1 MLHGYTSFPSHE
13 SFSVFSLRTGLTD
26 RTVKNMGMPQKKED
40 IGVTTVEPNDY
51 RHLVQPYKERPTVE
65 LKQGEVACPF
75 CGNPQFRRSRL
86 RFVDLFEILML
97 RYPVR
102 CTRCAKRQ
110 FTDIYIAMMSYPAK
124 FHGASVAQ
132 NNTTWKSWTDRPAS
146 SRDKDK
152 NIA

>member
-1 MLHGYTSFPSHE
+1 
-13 SFSVFSLRTGLTD
+13 
-26 RTVKNMGMPQKKED
+26 MGIPQKQEE

-51 RHLVQPYKERPTVE
+51 RHLVQPYKDRPTVE

-86 RFVDLFEILML
+86 RFMDLFEVLML

-110 FTDIYIAMMSYPAK
+110 FTDIYIALLSYPAK
-124 FHGASVAQ
+124 FHGGSVAQ
-132 NNTTWKSWTDRPAS
+132 GDTSWKEWTDRSTPITKAS
-146 SRDKDK
+146 SSSSARGTASHEDV
-152 NIA
+152 A